1 MDTISAAI
9 EALSEALARIPGLR
23 YWAALLIAATAGLVA
38 RLVDRILTAVF
49 RRVVRRTETQLDDLV
64 LDHLHRPLTRSAV
77 LIGFYLAVVLVGLPT
92 RFEHLAINVIQS
104 LALVT
109 WVVALVPL
117 SGRLV
122 LWMSAHPDRFRA
134 VQPASQPLF
143 SITSHVVLLGVA
155 TYIGLA
161 LWNID
166 VAGWAASVGIA
177 GIAVG
182 FAARDTLANLFAGV
196 SILAD
201 APYRIGDYIVLAD
214 GSRLRGEVTHIGLRS
229 TRILTR
235 DEIEITIPNAT
246 IANSTV
252 INESG
257 GPAVSQR
264 VRLSVGVAYGSDVE
278 RVRQVLMEV
287 ARSEPLIRSEPEPRV
302 RFREFAESAL
312 RFELLGWIAQAEE
325 RGRALDALHTRAHE
339 ALAEAGIAIPFPQ
352 RVVRLDGAARPAD
365 PLADR

>member
-9 EALSEALARIPGLR
+9 ETVSEVLARIPGLR
-23 YWAALLIAATAGLVA
+23 YWIALLIAVTAGALA
-38 RLVDRILTAVF
+38 RLADRLLSAVF
-49 RRVVRRTETQLDDLV
+49 LRFVRHTKTEVDDLI
-64 LDHLHRPLTRSAV
+64 LDRLHHPLIRSTMLV
-77 LIGFYLAVVLVGLPT
+77 GFYLAVVLVELPP
-92 RFEHLAINVIQS
+92 RFESLGINVIQS
-104 LALVT
+104 LALLT
-109 WVVALVPL
+109 WIFALVPL
-117 SGRLV
+117 AGELV
-122 LWMSAHPDRFRA
+122 AWMSAHPERFRA

-143 SITSHVVLLGVA
+143 SILSNVVLIGVA

-201 APYRIGDYIVLAD
+201 APYRIGDYIVLTD
-214 GSRLRGEVTHIGLRS
+214 RSGLRGEVTHIGLRS

-257 GPAVSQR
+257 GPAVTQR
-264 VRLSVGVAYGSDVE
+264 VRLSVGVAYGSDVDQ
-278 RVRQVLMEV
+278 VRQVLMDV
-287 ARSEPLIRSEPEPRV
+287 ARAEPLVRPEPEPRV
-302 RFREFAESAL
+302 RFREFQDSGM
-312 RFELLGWIAQAEE
+312 RFELLGWIALAEE
-325 RGRALDALHTRAHE
+325 RGRALDALHARIHE
-339 ALAEAGIAIPFPQ
+339 AFAEAGIRIPFPQ
-352 RVVRLDGAARPAD
+352 RVVHLDAAAGTGSALTKR
-365 PLADR
+365 